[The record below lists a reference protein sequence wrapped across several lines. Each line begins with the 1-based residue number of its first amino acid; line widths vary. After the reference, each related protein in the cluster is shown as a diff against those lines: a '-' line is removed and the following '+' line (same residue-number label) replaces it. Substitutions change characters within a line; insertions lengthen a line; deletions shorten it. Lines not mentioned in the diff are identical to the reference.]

1 MKNSVEILN
10 QEARIRDQIVEIVI
24 NFLNRNVNSNTN
36 ANLFIDLNQAISLLK
51 VEAMISN
58 IENYYSKLKVNE
70 TGNENHENLFEK
82 VQTLLDENNRI
93 ESANKNYKLKIA
105 DLEEK
110 LAQIKNENI
119 CFIKENN
126 FFREKNN
133 LLNENDEDNL
143 NISRNMKSPLT
154 NKNISSSFLYN
165 KKDMSFNNKLNKY
178 DHYGKEISIND
189 NIRSYNSNERD
200 NRVKNSFIS
209 YNPNNNFQ
217 KVEAFNMSPL
227 KNIKT
232 KLRDIE
238 KRIVSMKG
246 KRLDKLR

>member
-1 MKNSVEILN
+1 MFKHISELIDTYSLDLQVLIKFVRFIDSFFFNFFVE
-10 QEARIRDQIVEIVI
+10 E
-24 NFLNRNVNSNTN
+24 RNVSQDFLSTEQTSDVHWYFEHNVS
-36 ANLFIDLNQAISLLK
+36 LFLRVQMFSSTVPSID
-51 VEAMISN
+51 
-58 IENYYSKLKVNE
+58 
-70 TGNENHENLFEK
+70 
-82 VQTLLDENNRI
+82 D
-93 ESANKNYKLKIA
+93 
-105 DLEEK
+105 
-110 LAQIKNENI
+110 
-119 CFIKENN
+119 

-209 YNPNNNFQ
+209 YNPNNLFRLCQ
-217 KVEAFNMSPL
+217 KRETH
-227 KNIKT
+227 KK
-232 KLRDIE
+232 K
-238 KRIVSMKG
+238 
-246 KRLDKLR
+246 